1 MYWRYVFDEIIEY
14 GGMFVRLIFETK
26 KKERRGLMTMYVIFD
41 WLPFLDFDRNSIEI
55 KTCCSTKMIINNLPA
70 TRQNRCSSFGE
81 CYTWNANKSSYRRF
95 SEADVRLNNTIEMR
109 AMEKNFRRVWNV
121 SKMIHRWLAARDWTR
136 EIYTCSPKFFF
147 NLLRNK
153 NQANMNEDTYVGT
166 NKKIATFSNFHIS

>member
-1 MYWRYVFDEIIEY
+1 MDLRVVMLLTLEKFGWWDLIKGRARRNVLTLCIRWNYRIWRNVCKIDIWN
-14 GGMFVRLIFETK
+14 K
-26 KKERRGLMTMYVIFD
+26 KKRTTRTNDNVCNF
-41 WLPFLDFDRNSIEI
+41 WLVTFLRFRFRNSIEI

-147 NLLRNK
+147 
-153 NQANMNEDTYVGT
+153 
-166 NKKIATFSNFHIS
+166 